1 MDIHL
6 DIWLRGQNHA
16 TSEVIAPVM
25 SEPRAWTEGDVAAVL
40 VGMLRALER
49 SKFPDASPDRPIA
62 LRGFSWIVNPFEG
75 GGVVIALELT
85 LGAVVASSSGRW
97 RPIAPPGSR
106 RRRQRFTDRHD
117 DPQRARGQRSGSSP
131 RAVDRM
137 SRASTRAMCQS
148 CTSCAGARCA
158 THNRS
163 WRHRDVR

>member
-1 MDIHL
+1 MEIHL

-16 TSEVIAPVM
+16 TSEVIAPVL

-85 LGAVVASSSGRW
+85 LGAVVAGPFDIAEGELSGL
-97 RPIAPPGSR
+97 IE
-106 RRRQRFTDRHD
+106 
-117 DPQRARGQRSGSSP
+117 
-131 RAVDRM
+131 
-137 SRASTRAMCQS
+137 RAMAADRA
-148 CTSCAGARCA
+148 AGPPPS
-158 THNRS
+158 TPTIH
-163 WRHRDVR
+163 